1 MLAEVGFVAFGIA
14 FFAAIYAVIIAVLG
28 HRRKSEA
35 MIASARNAT
44 YLVFGMQSVAL
55 FTMALGLITE
65 QYQIAY
71 VWSVSNPS
79 MPLFYR
85 ITALWGSQAGSLL
98 FWCWMMSAFSALAV
112 ALNWRTNY
120 RLIPYVIVFQM
131 ALTAFFIGLTLF
143 IENPF
148 ARWWFIGEEPIKSTF
163 MPVGGVIGD
172 TQALASD
179 AQGLN
184 PLLRHFGMA
193 IHPPMLYLGFVGFL
207 VPCAFAFA
215 ALVTGDL
222 SINWIKASRRWT
234 LVAWLFLG
242 LGLILGGRWAYDVLG
257 WGGYWDWD
265 PVENA
270 AFLPW
275 LIGTAYLHSIMI
287 QEKRGMFKTWNMVL
301 MIATFSAV
309 IFGTFATR
317 SGLVESVHSFAR
329 SDIGFPMFSL
339 WFFVTLA
346 LGGLIVW
353 RRSRGELRDDHPLQ
367 GFFSREGLF
376 LLNNFIFLALF
387 VAIFWGSFGA
397 PIISELFFD
406 TRITLGSEYFMSVT
420 PPLFLALFVLMGIA
434 PLSAWGVVAFRRIGR
449 GLIVPGILSLATIL
463 IFVLMGQTSAG
474 ALIGYWVVVMAGWV
488 VIFETYRAVRGRMKN
503 LREDAFSALF
513 ALARRNPRRYG
524 GYMIHI
530 GIAVIGVGIIG
541 STLYQKE
548 TQATL
553 RVGEEMALDN
563 YLVRYDRFEGGQ
575 VSEDGRIMDI
585 AVVTV
590 SRDGQEVATLRPRR
604 DFFPQQQEGMNSM
617 TIAAAHSTLESDVYL
632 LLIDWDEISQNSATF
647 KLYINPL
654 INLVWW
660 GGLVLLL
667 GTFIA
672 VYPHTTATP
681 VARTV
686 PTAIGVPLAK
696 GES

>member
-1 MLAEVGFVAFGIA
+1 MLAEIGFIVCWIA
-14 FFAAIYAVIIAVLG
+14 FIAAIYAVVLAILG
-28 HRRKSEA
+28 YQRKSEK
-35 MIASARNAT
+35 MVTSARNAT
-44 YLVFGMQSVAL
+44 YVVFGMLSTAL
-55 FTMALGLITE
+55 AVMAIGLVNE

-71 VWSVSNPS
+71 VWSVSSPS
-79 MPLFYR
+79 MPMFYR
-85 ITALWGSQAGSLL
+85 VTALWGSQAGSLL

-112 ALNWRTNY
+112 ALNWRSNY

-131 ALTAFFIGLTLF
+131 ALTAFFVALTLF

-148 ARWWFIGEEPIKSTF
+148 ARWWFVGDEVVKSAF
-163 MPVGGVIGD
+163 MPAGGIIPD
-172 TQALASD
+172 AQTLASG

-222 SINWIKASRRWT
+222 SNNWIRASRRWT

-257 WGGYWDWD
+257 WGGYWGWD

-275 LIGTAYLHSIMI
+275 LVGTAYLHSIMI

-301 MIATFSAV
+301 MMATFSAV

-329 SDIGFPMFSL
+329 SDIGFPMFGL
-339 WFFVTLA
+339 WFFVTLT

-367 GFFSREGLF
+367 GIFSREGLF
-376 LLNNFIFLALF
+376 LLNNFVFLALF
-387 VAIFWGSFGA
+387 VAVFWGSFGA

-406 TRITLGSEYFMSVT
+406 TKITLGAEYFMGVT

-434 PLSAWGVVAFRRIGR
+434 PLSAWGVVAFKRIGR
-449 GLIVPGILSLATIL
+449 GLIVPGILSLATIA
-463 IFVLMGQTSAG
+463 IFFLMGQTSVG
-474 ALIGYWVVVMAGWV
+474 ALIGYWIVVMAGWV
-488 VIFETYRAVRGRMKN
+488 VVFETYRAGRGRMKTR
-503 LREDAFSALF
+503 REDPFSALF
-513 ALARRNPRRYG
+513 SVARRNPRRYG
-524 GYMIHI
+524 GYLIHI
-530 GIAVIGVGIIG
+530 GVAVIGVGIIG
-541 STLYQKE
+541 STLFQQE

-553 RVGEEMALDN
+553 RVGESMTLNN
-563 YLVRYDRFEGGQ
+563 YQLHYEGFEGGQ
-575 VSEDGRIMDI
+575 VSEDGRVMDI

-590 SRDGQEVATLRPRR
+590 SRDGQQLATLRPRR
-604 DFFPQQQEGMNSM
+604 DFFPQQEGMNSM

-632 LLIDWDEISQNSATF
+632 LLVDWDEISQNSATF

-660 GGLVLLL
+660 GGLVLIV

-672 VYPHTTATP
+672 VYPNVVSTSAE
-681 VARTV
+681 RTV
-686 PTAIGVPLAK
+686 PVTVGVPMAK
-696 GES
+696 GKS

>member
-1 MLAEVGFVAFGIA
+1 MLAEIGFVSTGLA
-14 FFAAIYAVIIAVLG
+14 FFAALYASVVAIFGYRL
-28 HRRKSEA
+28 KSESLVT
-35 MIASARNAT
+35 SARNAT
-44 YLVFGMQSVAL
+44 YIVFGALSVSL
-55 FTMALGLITE
+55 IVLMLGLVTE

-71 VWSVSNPS
+71 VWSVSSPS
-79 MPLFYR
+79 MPSFYR
-85 ITALWGSQAGSLL
+85 VTALWGSQAGSLL

-112 ALNWRTNY
+112 ALNWRSNY
-120 RLIPYVIVFQM
+120 RLIPHVILFQM
-131 ALTAFFIGLTLF
+131 ALTAFFIGLTIF

-148 ARWWFIGEEPIKSTF
+148 GRWWFVGEEVVKSAF
-163 MPVGGVIGD
+163 MPVGGVAPDPETLSSG
-172 TQALASD
+172 

-222 SINWIKASRRWT
+222 SINWIKASRRWA

-257 WGGYWDWD
+257 WGGYWGWD

-275 LIGTAYLHSIMI
+275 LIGTAYVHSIMI

-301 MIATFSAV
+301 MIGTFSAV

-329 SDIGFPMFSL
+329 SDIGFPMFAL
-339 WFFVTLA
+339 WFLVTLT

-353 RRSRGELRDDHPLQ
+353 RRSRGELRDDHSLQ
-367 GFFSREGLF
+367 GIFSREGLF
-376 LLNNFIFLALF
+376 LLNNFVFLALF
-387 VAIFWGSFGA
+387 IAVFWGSFGA

-406 TRITLGSEYFMSVT
+406 TKITLGAEYFMGVT
-420 PPLFLALFVLMGIA
+420 PPLFLALYILMGIA
-434 PLSAWGVVAFRRIGR
+434 PLSAWGVVAFNRIGR
-449 GLIVPGILSLATIL
+449 GLIVPGILSLATL
-463 IFVLMGQTSAG
+463 PIFYLMGQTSLG
-474 ALIGYWVVVMAGWV
+474 ALAGYWVVAMAGWV
-488 VIFETYRAVRGRMKN
+488 VLFETFRAIRGRMKN
-503 LREDAFSALF
+503 LKEDPVTALVS
-513 ALARRNPRRYG
+513 LARRNPRRYG
-524 GYMIHI
+524 GYLIHI
-530 GIAVIGVGIIG
+530 GIAVIGVGVIG
-541 STLYQKE
+541 STLFQQE

-553 RVGEEMALDN
+553 GVGEDLTLND
-563 YLVRYDRFEGGQ
+563 YTLHYDRFEGGQ

-585 AVVTV
+585 AVVTL
-590 SRDGQEVATLRPRR
+590 SRNGEELATLRPRR
-604 DFFPQQQEGMNSM
+604 DFFPQQEGMNSM
-617 TIAAAHSTLESDVYL
+617 TIAAAHSTLENDVYL
-632 LLIDWDEISQNSATF
+632 LLIDWDEISQNRATF

-660 GGLVLLL
+660 GGLVLIL

-672 VYPHTTATP
+672 VYPHALTSVERTAP
-681 VARTV
+681 I
-686 PTAIGVPLAK
+686 AIGRPLAK
-696 GES
+696 GKG